1 MVCVATDDS
10 SQPGTGAGWS
20 LEDRLTRGLQSG
32 CFAVECIML
41 PSPGARFAA
50 LSGTLLLAS
59 CGSLQSNVDRSVEGK
74 PQASDSV
81 TGSGQLAVSAV
92 RSTTMAALRQ
102 PFTTIRTGLAVM
114 WHRPREVVSGNLPM
128 EIEFKPAP
136 VEVPGTEG
144 FELLLDREGM
154 PRRES
159 GTLEWLVDGP
169 GFFPELD
176 RQLAAAKQSVD
187 LQFFIYDNDDIAVR
201 YADRLKRLAESLP
214 VRILFDDLG
223 STFAHTA
230 APETLGPNGFQ
241 PPPDIARYLKE
252 SSKLQVRR
260 TLNPWLVCDHTKLLV
275 FDRRTAILGGMNMG
289 REYYS
294 EWHDLMVKVEGPIV
308 GSLSREFSRA
318 WRKSGPWGD
327 LALLQKPAFLRRPAP
342 VDGGVPLRLLRTD
355 AARGQTQILDATML
369 AIRTARKRIW
379 IENPYF
385 AHDDI
390 AFALASAARRGVD
403 VRVILPSRG
412 DSTIMDAGNLGS
424 ARAIIEAG
432 GKVYRYP
439 KMTHMKVMICDG
451 WGCIG
456 SANLDTL
463 SMRIN
468 RELNLGFSD
477 ADSLRRLEKEV
488 FLPDFQASRRLR
500 IEDTESAVAPLAEAI
515 ADQL

>member
-1 MVCVATDDS
+1 
-10 SQPGTGAGWS
+10 
-20 LEDRLTRGLQSG
+20 LQSRR
-32 CFAVECIML
+32 FAVQCIML

-59 CGSLQSNVDRSVEGK
+59 CGSLQSNASRSIERK

-81 TGSGQLAVSAV
+81 TGSGQLAVSAF

-102 PFTTIRTGLAVM
+102 PFTTVRTGLAVM
-114 WHRPREVVSGNLPM
+114 WHRPREVVSGNLPV
-128 EIEFKPAP
+128 EIELKPAP
-136 VEVPGTEG
+136 VEVPGTED
-144 FELLLDREGM
+144 FERLLDREGM
-154 PRRES
+154 PES

-176 RQLAAAKQSVD
+176 RQLAAATQSVD
-187 LQFFIYDNDDIAVR
+187 LQFFIFDNDDIAVR
-201 YADRLKRLAESLP
+201 YADRLKRRAEDVP

-223 STFAHTA
+223 SSFAHTA
-230 APETLGPNGFQ
+230 APETPGPRGFQ
-241 PPPDIARYLKE
+241 PPADIARYLKE
-252 SSKLQVRR
+252 DSKLQVRR
-260 TLNPWLVCDHTKLLV
+260 ALNPWLVCDHTKLLV

-294 EWHDLMVKVEGPIV
+294 EWHDLMVKVEGPV
-308 GSLSREFSRA
+308 VASLSREFSRA

-327 LALLQKPAFLRRPAP
+327 LALLQKPAFFLRPPP

-355 AARGQTQILDATML
+355 AARGQTQVLDATML
-369 AIRTARKRIW
+369 AIRAARKRIW

-390 AFALASAARRGVD
+390 ALALASAARRGVD
-403 VRVILPSRG
+403 VRVILPARG
-412 DSTIMDAGNLGS
+412 DSTIMDVGNLGT

-439 KMTHMKVMICDG
+439 KMTHMKVMIADG
-451 WGCIG
+451 WGCVG

-468 RELNLGFSD
+468 RELNLAFSD
-477 ADSLRRLEKEV
+477 PDSLRRLEKEV
-488 FLPDFQASRRLR
+488 FLPDFRASKRIR
-500 IEDTESAVAPLAEAI
+500 IEETSSPVAPLAEAI

>member
-1 MVCVATDDS
+1 
-10 SQPGTGAGWS
+10 
-20 LEDRLTRGLQSG
+20 
-32 CFAVECIML
+32 ML
-41 PSPGARFAA
+41 DSPGARFAA

-114 WHRPREVVSGNLPM
+114 WHRPREVVSGNLPV
-128 EIEFKPAP
+128 EIGFKPTP

-201 YADRLKRLAESLP
+201 
-214 VRILFDDLG
+214 
-223 STFAHTA
+223 
-230 APETLGPNGFQ
+230 
-241 PPPDIARYLKE
+241 
-252 SSKLQVRR
+252 
-260 TLNPWLVCDHTKLLV
+260 
-275 FDRRTAILGGMNMG
+275 
-289 REYYS
+289 EYYS
-294 EWHDLMVKVEGPIV
+294 EWHDLMVKVEGPVV

-355 AARGQTQILDATML
+355 AARGQTQILDATVL

-390 AFALASAARRGVD
+390 ASALASAARRGVD

-500 IEDTESAVAPLAEAI
+500 IEDTESAVAPIAEAI